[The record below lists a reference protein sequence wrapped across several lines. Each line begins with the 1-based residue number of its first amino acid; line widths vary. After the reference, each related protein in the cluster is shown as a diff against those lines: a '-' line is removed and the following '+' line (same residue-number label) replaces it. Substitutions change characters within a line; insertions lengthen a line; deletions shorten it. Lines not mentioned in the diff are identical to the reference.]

1 MAAAHRRG
9 GRTGEEEY
17 VERWWHY
24 LTPGPLQLGTG
35 LACLGV
41 GMQRGRL
48 PTVGPRTLDHWVAVV
63 VSSGRGWFAAPDGTR
78 QPVTAPAVLWLR
90 PGVPHHYAPDG
101 DGWSE
106 SFVDFTGAAT
116 AAYAELGL
124 LPDTAVV
131 PLTATESAQ
140 RVIARIAGV
149 CRRGGPLTGVEAAAA
164 VHELLVELRRHRAD
178 LDPAGEPVLEVLR
191 RDACLPLSVSEHARR
206 AGMTV
211 PELRRAVQAVGAVGP
226 KEYLLTVRLNEAKQ
240 LLAASELPVAAV
252 ARRVGYDD
260 PAYFTRIFTRRVG
273 VAPSVFRAQQ
283 YRGDGQLR
291 AVGRAE
297 LARELTEL
305 YGPERGSAEARRA
318 TD

>member
-1 MAAAHRRG
+1 L
-9 GRTGEEEY
+9 
-17 VERWWHY
+17 ERWWQY
-24 LTPGPLQLGTG
+24 LTPGPEQLATG

-63 VSSGRGWFAAPDGTR
+63 VSTGRGWFETPDGVR

-90 PGVPHHYAPDG
+90 PGVPHHYAPDEH
-101 DGWSE
+101 GWAE
-106 SFVDFTGAAT
+106 SFVDFTGPAT
-116 AAYAELGL
+116 AAYGALGL
-124 LPDTAVV
+124 LPETDVV
-131 PLTATESAQ
+131 PLTASESAQ

-149 CRRGGPLTGVEAAAA
+149 CRRGGPLTGVEAGAA

-178 LDPAGEPVLEVLR
+178 LDPEGEPVLEVLR
-191 RDACLPLSVSEHARR
+191 RDACLPLSIAEHARR

-211 PELRRAVQAVGAVGP
+211 AELRRAVRTAGATSP

-240 LLAASELPVAAV
+240 LLAASELPVAVV
-252 ARRVGYDD
+252 ARRVGYED

-273 VAPSVFRAQQ
+273 LAPSAFRAQQ

-291 AVGRAE
+291 EVDRAE
-297 LARELTEL
+297 LAEELTEL